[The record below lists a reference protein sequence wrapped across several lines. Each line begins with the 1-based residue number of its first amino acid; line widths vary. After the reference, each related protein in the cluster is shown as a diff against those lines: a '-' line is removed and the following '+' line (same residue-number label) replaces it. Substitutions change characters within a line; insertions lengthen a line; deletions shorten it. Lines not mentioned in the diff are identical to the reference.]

1 MNLKPMDLGVCG
13 VEQLLHA
20 GKVSFDT
27 KDIANGV
34 ELIELPANMIITKAV
49 AVVGKAFNAATTNVL
64 TVGTNDSVDDLLGA
78 AADYQKQPAGQDA
91 EGGLADGLRDC
102 AHCLHLLQR
111 PYTTFGEELKNFEPC
126 FIKECM

>member
-78 AADYQKQPAGQDA
+78 DDVTEGTAGTYMKNIFEIRKGAPIKVKAKYTSTGTAATAGETDIYLGVVRIP
-91 EGGLADGLRDC
+91 E
-102 AHCLHLLQR
+102 
-111 PYTTFGEELKNFEPC
+111 
-126 FIKECM
+126 

>member
-78 AADYQKQPAGQDA
+78 DDVTEGTAGTYMKNIFEIRKGAPIKVKAKYTSTGTAAMAGEA
-91 EGGLADGLRDC
+91 NIYLGVVRIPE
-102 AHCLHLLQR
+102 
-111 PYTTFGEELKNFEPC
+111 
-126 FIKECM
+126 

>member
-1 MNLKPMDLGVCG
+1 MELKAMDLGVCG
-13 VEQLLHA
+13 VEQVLHA

-34 ELIELPANMIITKAV
+34 ELVELPANIIITKAV

-78 AADYQKQPAGQDA
+78 DDVTEGTAGTYMKNIFEIRKGAPIKVKAKYTSTGTAATAGEA
-91 EGGLADGLRDC
+91 NIYLGVVRIPE
-102 AHCLHLLQR
+102 
-111 PYTTFGEELKNFEPC
+111 
-126 FIKECM
+126 

>member
-78 AADYQKQPAGQDA
+78 DDVTEGTAGTYMKNIFEIRKGAPIKVKAKYTSTGTAATAGEA
-91 EGGLADGLRDC
+91 NIYLGVVRIPE
-102 AHCLHLLQR
+102 
-111 PYTTFGEELKNFEPC
+111 
-126 FIKECM
+126 

>member
-78 AADYQKQPAGQDA
+78 DDVTEGTAGTYMKNIFEIRKGAPIKVKAKYTSTGTAATAG
-91 EGGLADGLRDC
+91 EADIYLGVVRI
-102 AHCLHLLQR
+102 
-111 PYTTFGEELKNFEPC
+111 PE
-126 FIKECM
+126 

>member
-1 MNLKPMDLGVCG
+1 MELKAMDLGVCG
-13 VEQLLHA
+13 VEQVLHA

-78 AADYQKQPAGQDA
+78 DDVTEGTAGTYMKNIFEIRKGAPIKVKAKYTSTGTAATAGEA
-91 EGGLADGLRDC
+91 NIYLGVVRIPE
-102 AHCLHLLQR
+102 
-111 PYTTFGEELKNFEPC
+111 
-126 FIKECM
+126 

>member
-64 TVGTNDSVDDLLGA
+64 TVVTNDSVDDLLGA
-78 AADYQKQPAGQDA
+78 DDVTEGTAGTYMKNIFEIRKGAPIKVKAKYTSTGTAATAGEA
-91 EGGLADGLRDC
+91 NIYLGVVRIPE
-102 AHCLHLLQR
+102 
-111 PYTTFGEELKNFEPC
+111 
-126 FIKECM
+126 